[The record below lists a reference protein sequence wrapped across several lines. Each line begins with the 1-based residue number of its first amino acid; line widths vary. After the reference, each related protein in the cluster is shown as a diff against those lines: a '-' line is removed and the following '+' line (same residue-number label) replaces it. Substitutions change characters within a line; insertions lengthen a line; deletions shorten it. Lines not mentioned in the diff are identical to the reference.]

1 MLSILYLQ
9 SEFFGLI
16 VLILLILVIV
26 IPIAIWKSRKKS
38 RPERDDGYDPT
49 LKFADIL
56 ANVPKKDQVDALA
69 EEFESMREF
78 LRAGYDEQN
87 RVHLERLTEISEKNE
102 KEVQEKMVEHVKK
115 LLEDNSV
122 ATRDEIDRI
131 VERLDKVVVDDS
143 NTKQFEIMGN
153 LFDSTDVKVI
163 NWKCN
168 LLKLLRNGVAPNI
181 DEEKFVRNGIPL
193 GSVSSFLKKL
203 VEEGIVNENKIDSYS
218 MDEEYEW
225 VYSYIEKPVWLKKQ
239 IENVNVVR
247 KEKDYQ
253 RWLKDNLE
261 KIEDGLIKEEKEY
274 VMVKTGTI
282 DFLCRDIHG
291 QPVGLE
297 LKYPKASKRDVKQLI
312 AYSVEFSK
320 RVDGSTFRGMMIA
333 PTIVQELRKS
343 LEDNNLEWKEIP
355 FGDESEKAVPAEEE
369 KESGMGSMPRGWDE
383 IKGFKIS

>member
-38 RPERDDGYDPT
+38 RPERDDVYDPT

-69 EEFESMREF
+69 EEFESMRKF
-78 LRAGYDEQN
+78 LREGYDEQN

-218 MDEEYEW
+218 IDEEYEW

-312 AYSVEFSK
+312 AYSVEFRK
-320 RVDGSTFRGMMIA
+320 RVDGTTFRGMMIA

-343 LEDNNLEWKEIP
+343 LEDNDLEWKEIP
-355 FGDESEKAVPAEEE
+355 FGDESEKAAPAEEE
-369 KESGMGSMPRGWDE
+369 KESGMGSMPRGWNPE
-383 IKGFKIS
+383 

>member
-1 MLSILYLQ
+1 MIPTLYLQ
-9 SEFFGLI
+9 AEIAVMLFLIII
-16 VLILLILVIV
+16 VLIII
-26 IPIAIWKSRKKS
+26 IPIIIWKSRKKS

-49 LKFADIL
+49 EKFANIL
-56 ANVPKKDQVDALA
+56 LNVPKKEQVDALA
-69 EEFESMREF
+69 TEFESMREF
-78 LRAGYDEQN
+78 LRDDYDKQN
-87 RVHLERLTEISEKNE
+87 RDHLERLKEISEKNE

-115 LLEDNSV
+115 LLEKNSAV
-122 ATRDEIDRI
+122 TRDEIDRI

-261 KIEDGLIKEEKEY
+261 KIEDDLIKEEKEY
-274 VMVKTGTI
+274 VMVETGTI
-282 DFLCRDIHG
+282 DFLCRDING

-312 AYSVEFSK
+312 AYSVEFRK

-333 PTIVQELRKS
+333 PTIVRELRKS
-343 LEDNNLEWKEIP
+343 LEDNDLEWKEIP
-355 FGDESEKAVPAEEE
+355 FGDESGTEDMK
-369 KESGMGSMPRGWDE
+369 SLY
-383 IKGFKIS
+383 